1 MSQPLSTD
9 GCPGRENLIG
19 TTSDASFV
27 PVLASVVA
35 RTFMLLDSAGGFM
48 PEGFEAS
55 ERFHRLLA
63 FSQSFAPAIFKAEL
77 FRVFKGDEK

>member
-1 MSQPLSTD
+1 MAETRCARLWS
-9 GCPGRENLIG
+9 E
-19 TTSDASFV
+19 
-27 PVLASVVA
+27 A
-35 RTFMLLDSAGGFM
+35 RTGTKEA
-48 PEGFEAS
+48 EGFEAS